1 MIIMPFCFNFNVEA
15 RKVVTVCATNA
26 KLIIDAVGK
35 MEFADNCD
43 VALGM
48 MRCFPNERCHA
59 PPNDLFLR

>member
-1 MIIMPFCFNFNVEA
+1 MIIMPFCFNFDVEA

-43 VALGM
+43 VALGTM
-48 MRCFPNERCHA
+48 FSE
-59 PPNDLFLR
+59 